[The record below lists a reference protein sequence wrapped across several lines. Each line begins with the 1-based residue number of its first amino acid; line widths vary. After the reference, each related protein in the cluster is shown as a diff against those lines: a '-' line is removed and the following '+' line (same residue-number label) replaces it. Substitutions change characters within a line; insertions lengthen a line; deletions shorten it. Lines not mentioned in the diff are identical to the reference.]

1 MWENR
6 LWTEMLW
13 RSCGYFIV
21 VIQSVVTMGGR
32 RGFRFVL
39 FGLRWIVLYW

>member
-13 RSCGYFIV
+13 RSCGYLL
-21 VIQSVVTMGGR
+21 QSVVTMGGR
-32 RGFRFVL
+32 RGRFRFVL

>member
-13 RSCGYFIV
+13 RSCGYLL
-21 VIQSVVTMGGR
+21 QSVVTMGGR
-32 RGFRFVL
+32 RGRFHFVL
-39 FGLRWIVLYW
+39 IGLQRGVLC